1 MDGGRRRAAVDRLLV
16 VLWLLATVVCVGC
29 TVTLALALYH
39 ASPGTPVELSSLR
52 GLENRL
58 ALTFPPGTELVEA
71 KYIGSLIQILEA
83 KVRMPRAEV
92 EPWLRKPPFEGEP
105 NHEGNLI
112 GFFNNDCGMTDWHPE
127 PASEFWSAVAREHP
141 HERPGHAYVLVH
153 LDDPKMVDVYV
164 YWNIS

>member
-1 MDGGRRRAAVDRLLV
+1 MDGGRRRAVVDRLLV
-16 VLWLLATVVCVGC
+16 VLWLLAAVVCVGC
-29 TVTLALALYH
+29 AATVVAALCMAP
-39 ASPGTPVELSSLR
+39 PGQPVQVVSLR
-52 GLENRL
+52 GVEARL
-58 ALTFPPGTELVEA
+58 ALKFPPGTELVEA
-71 KYIGSLIQILEA
+71 RYIGSLIQILEA

-112 GFFNNDCGMTDWHPE
+112 GFFHNDCGMTDWHPE
-127 PASEFWSAVAREHP
+127 PASEFWSAVVPEHP
-141 HERPGHAYVLVH
+141 RERPGYAYVLVH